1 MNSMIPAFWQLFIV
15 GPNISLVMLSC
26 LQIPVKA
33 PNTAR
38 GELETTYLDEDLR
51 WVDRLW
57 TIKFTLMFIFSQ
69 ITFSFMLDRVQLE
82 VSCQFYNC
90 AKISWYPLISKSIR
104 NLPLDI
110 DFWISSLTFLEI
122 VNPCFDKFIRNL
134 LLNWEVCCN

>member
-51 WVDRLW
+51 ISRGDKGNLFILKMVDPSYTVPTW
-57 TIKFTLMFIFSQ
+57 CIN
-69 ITFSFMLDRVQLE
+69 LE
-82 VSCQFYNC
+82 AVF
-90 AKISWYPLISKSIR
+90 
-104 NLPLDI
+104 
-110 DFWISSLTFLEI
+110 
-122 VNPCFDKFIRNL
+122 
-134 LLNWEVCCN
+134 